1 MRNIRKF
8 ETFEDFLASQESVS
22 GSANYVQDIWPG
34 FAYIKENF
42 PEAKYAVYNGEDS
55 NEYEF
60 GDIIY
65 YDGSDKL
72 KKVYWSAFTPSMGEK
87 VGLIVVPSSLSPDGN
102 ARMMAFGSVVTNN
115 GTGSE
120 PAASSM
126 PESKG
131 NDLVLGIVEGNQQ
144 GSPYEPYYMGWYYN
158 MVDENQSFY
167 TSVPAFYYGGGAE
180 KSTEGGVVSKGIAP
194 GNAGEE
200 THYEYAATVDNAA
213 YSSDVYADGAYPNPY
228 TQGEGYGSAGDAAIS
243 PFLGDTL
250 DRQDPA
256 YLQETLAGGSVGP
269 EEETV
274 KAVNIGGTN
283 WNAFSDFSG
292 YTWTYGC
299 PPAYSAPVVSGPLRS
314 VQPDTALGSAKPVGP
329 LLGGYFPHDY
339 VREFY
344 TDGTATGDW
353 YLPSMGE
360 MGFVVARFNMIATQ
374 IMPYL
379 YNQGAL
385 DSYDNFGNTTD
396 GEFLFTSTFA
406 TVDSSRASR
415 ELLGTSVRGNQTYPN
430 TGPVVVV
437 YETGKSGGRI
447 SFNVDYGSGNYF
459 TILPFAMIK
468 DGNIQRTMGDYT
480 AANGHQIKDIT
491 QED

>member
-8 ETFEDFLASQESVS
+8 ETFEDFLATQEEFS
-22 GSANYVQDIWPG
+22 GTGKYVQDIWPG

-42 PEAKYAVYNGEDS
+42 PEAKYAVYNGEES
-55 NEYEF
+55 NDYEF

-65 YDGSDKL
+65 YDGSENL

-87 VGLIVVPSSLSPDGN
+87 VGLVVVPSSLSPDGN

-131 NDLVLGIVEGNQQ
+131 NDLVLGEASQ
-144 GSPYEPYYMGWYYN
+144 YEPFYMGWYYN

-167 TSVPAFYYGGGAE
+167 TSVPAFYYGGFG
-180 KSTEGGVVSKGIAP
+180 KSGDGGVVSKGGVP
-194 GNAGEE
+194 GSEGEE
-200 THYEYAATVDNAA
+200 THYEYAAKVYEAV
-213 YSSDVYADGAYPNPY
+213 YSSDIYADGAYPNPY
-228 TQGEGYGSAGDAAIS
+228 TQGKGYGSAGDAAIS

-269 EEETV
+269 TPI
-274 KAVNIGGTN
+274 KAENIGGTN

-299 PPAYSAPVVSGPLRS
+299 PPVNSA
-314 VQPDTALGSAKPVGP
+314 PDTALGSAKPVGP

-344 TDGTATGDW
+344 TDGTAKGDW

-379 YNQGAL
+379 FNQGAL
-385 DSYDNFGNTTD
+385 DRYDNFGNNG
-396 GEFLFTSTFA
+396 GEEHLFTSTFA
-406 TVDSSRASR
+406 TVDNKRASR
-415 ELLGTSVRGNQTYPN
+415 ELLGTSVSGRQTYPE
-430 TGPVVVV
+430 TGPVVVE
-437 YETGKSGGRI
+437 YETGTGKSSGRI
-447 SFNVDYGSGNYF
+447 SFEVVDYGSGEYF

-468 DGNIQRTMGDYT
+468 GGKIQRTMGDYT
-480 AANGHQIKDIT
+480 AANGHQIKDIYSDV
-491 QED
+491 ED